1 MSKKTIQIKAEESF
15 ARIDHFLCLQLPE
28 FSRSRVERI
37 IQAGEVSL
45 NGRLVLKKN
54 QPLKPG
60 DLVTASWLDEKT
72 ILPASTEKLV
82 KLYEDEHILVIE
94 KPVGLAVHPSSPGN
108 REKTLVDLLLA
119 HYPGLSSSIDPQRPG
134 IIHRLDRETSG
145 VLLIGLDE
153 RTVIKM
159 QRQFARRQVEKAY
172 LALVEGP
179 MRFLNGTIDIPLG
192 KKRGSW
198 RKQEAVWDEEREDSR
213 DAETDFSVLLAR
225 EQYSLVR
232 LRPKT
237 GRTHQ
242 IRVHLAYFGNPVL
255 GDKLYGKSR
264 LFPRLA
270 LHAYELRFRHP
281 YRDCLVHS
289 RSPLPASFR
298 DFLAGRS

>member
-1 MSKKTIQIKAEESF
+1 MKQKTIQIEAEEGFS
-15 ARIDHFLCLQLPE
+15 RIDHFLCLNLPE
-28 FSRSRVERI
+28 FSRSRVEKL
-37 IQAGEVSL
+37 IQAGGISL
-45 NGRLVLKKN
+45 NGRTVLKKN
-54 QPLKPG
+54 QPLKAG
-60 DLVTASWLDEKT
+60 DLVRACWTDEKA
-72 ILPASTEKLV
+72 IPPVAAEKLV
-82 KLYEDEHILVIE
+82 KLYEDEHILVID
-94 KPVGLAVHPSSPGN
+94 KPVGLAVHPSSPGG

-119 HYPGLSSSIDPQRPG
+119 HYPALSSNIDPLRPG

-153 RTVIKM
+153 RTVIRM
-159 QRQFARRQVEKAY
+159 QRQFARRQVEKVY
-172 LALVEGP
+172 LALVEGR

-198 RKQEAVWDEEREDSR
+198 RKQEAVWDEDREDSR
-213 DAETDFSVLLAR
+213 DAETDFSVMLAR

-270 LHAYELRFRHP
+270 LHAHELRFRHP
-281 YRDCLVHS
+281 YRDCLVRS

-298 DFLAGRS
+298 EFLAGKG